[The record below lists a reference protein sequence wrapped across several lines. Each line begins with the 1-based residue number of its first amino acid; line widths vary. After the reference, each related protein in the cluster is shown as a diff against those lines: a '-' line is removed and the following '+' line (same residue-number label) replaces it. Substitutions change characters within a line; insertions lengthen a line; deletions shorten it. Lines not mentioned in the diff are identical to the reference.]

1 MLVIIVKTANFFYM
15 SKLQGGHVPQCPIAG
30 DANASKEKGKGG
42 EVEVKGRGAGAPY
55 ANSWIRS

>member
-1 MLVIIVKTANFFYM
+1 M